1 LYIGYK
7 PEKEFKMNRRLYFM
21 LPDVEHAHLMLDDL
35 LLARIDAKRIH
46 FLAKAGTPM
55 GDLPEASISERSDL
69 IEGWE
74 IGMGLGALLGL
85 IGGLITIMIPTWWY
99 TKPVP
104 VIPSLLICTL
114 IGFVGGGFW
123 TALVAT
129 TIPNARLKP
138 FEKQIA
144 RGKVL
149 MIVLVPFHK
158 IKEVRRLVA
167 KKHPEAAYRGAW
179 PTDHVMFP

>member
-1 LYIGYK
+1 
-7 PEKEFKMNRRLYFM
+7 MNRRLYFM
-21 LPDVEHAHLMLDDL
+21 LPDVEDAHIIMDDL

-55 GDLPEASISERSDL
+55 GDLPEATVSQRSDL

-85 IGGLITIMIPTWWY
+85 VAGLAALMVPTWWY
-99 TKPVP
+99 TQPIPAIPV
-104 VIPSLLICTL
+104 VLICTI
-114 IGFVGGGFW
+114 IGFLGGGFW
-123 TALVAT
+123 TALVAS

-138 FEKQIA
+138 FEEQIA
-144 RGKVL
+144 QGKVL
-149 MIVLVPFHK
+149 MMVLVPFHK
-158 IKEVRRLVA
+158 INEVRRLVLR
-167 KKHPEAAYRGAW
+167 KHPEAAYSGAW